1 VIASERFAAL
11 PHRQAIAGLATTG
24 TPLPAQ
30 VQRQF
35 AIADIIGEEMAA
47 AIASQ
52 KSVDAALADAE
63 HRVNDLLFH
72 VL

>member
-1 VIASERFAAL
+1 
-11 PHRQAIAGLATTG
+11 
-24 TPLPAQ
+24 
-30 VQRQF
+30 
-35 AIADIIGEEMAA
+35 MAA

-52 KSVDAALADAE
+52 KSVDAALADAQ